1 MHDFLA
7 RIQWS
12 EVNAYLTAGY
22 PSLAIQLLA
31 VNATFLIMV
40 LIRRLRQKT
49 GLKIRRTYFLQE
61 FMLLA
66 NLIVVSE
73 AQIMP
78 YFQNHIEPVIYK
90 FKHQVL

>member
-12 EVNAYLTAGY
+12 EVNAYLTAGF

-31 VNATFLIMV
+31 VNATFLVLI

-49 GLKIRRTYFLQE
+49 VVRVRRTYFLQE
-61 FMLLA
+61 LMLLA
-66 NLIVVSE
+66 NLIIVSE
-73 AQIMP
+73 SQIIP
-78 YFQNHIEPVIYK
+78 YFQNHIEPVFYK
-90 FKHQVL
+90 FRHQVL